1 MEDTMNQ
8 DGDLEPDLPQPAV
21 TTTPAPPP
29 WHRYDPWSPT
39 PFRHAPAPPP
49 RRPRPQRRTLVATT
63 LAVLLLSGTAGL
75 ATGAYLEHE
84 NLRATLPET
93 GGDIPARPARSVT
106 DIAAHALPGVVT
118 LHVRG
123 VGEQDTGTGFVFD
136 THGRILTNN
145 HVVAPG
151 DSDGG
156 EISVTFTD
164 GRTARATV
172 VGRDA
177 HSDLA
182 VVEVENARG
191 LTPLPLGD
199 SDDVRVGDPVVAIGA
214 PFDLPGTVT
223 SGIVSA
229 TKRSVTADGEKGE
242 DDDVSYTDALQ
253 TDAPINPG
261 NSGGPLLDG
270 RARVI
275 GINSAIRAA
284 DGDSGAEEGR
294 SGSIGLGFA
303 IPVNHA
309 RQVAGELIAKDRAGG
324 AG

>member
-1 MEDTMNQ
+1 MTQ
-8 DGDLEPDLPQPAV
+8 DGDIEPGLSRPAV
-21 TTTPAPPP
+21 TTAPTTPP

-39 PFRHAPAPPP
+39 PFQNAPLPAPQRPRTP
-49 RRPRPQRRTLVATT
+49 RRTVVTAA
-63 LAVLLLSGTAGL
+63 LAVLLVSGATGL
-75 ATGAYLEHE
+75 AVGALLEHE

-93 GGDIPARPARSVT
+93 GQDLPDRPARSVSE
-106 DIAAHALPGVVT
+106 IAADALPGVVT

-123 VGEQDTGTGFVFD
+123 VGQQDTGTGFVFD

-156 EISVTFTD
+156 EISVTFAD
-164 GRTARATV
+164 GTTSRAGV
-172 VGRDA
+172 VGRDTRA
-177 HSDLA
+177 DLA
-182 VVEVENARG
+182 VVEVEDTAHR
-191 LTPLPLGD
+191 TPLPLGD

-223 SGIVSA
+223 AGIVSA
-229 TKRSVTADGEKGE
+229 TKRSVTANGEKGE
-242 DDDVSYTDALQ
+242 EDDVSYTDALQ

-270 RARVI
+270 RARVV

-284 DGDSGAEEGR
+284 DADSGAEEGTA
-294 SGSIGLGFA
+294 GSIGLGFA

-309 RQVAGELIAKDRAGG
+309 REVAEELIAGDRAGG
-324 AG
+324 TG

>member
-1 MEDTMNQ
+1 MTQ
-8 DGDLEPDLPQPAV
+8 DGDIEPGLSHPPRTTAPA
-21 TTTPAPPP
+21 TPP

-39 PFRHAPAPPP
+39 PFLHAPTPAPRGPRTP
-49 RRPRPQRRTLVATT
+49 RRTVLAAA
-63 LAVLLLSGTAGL
+63 LAVLLVAGAGGL
-75 ATGAYLEHE
+75 AVGACLEHE
-84 NLRATLPET
+84 NLRSTSPET
-93 GGDIPARPARSVT
+93 GHDLPARPARSVP
-106 DIAAHALPGVVT
+106 DIAAGALPGVVT

-123 VGEQDTGTGFVFD
+123 VGRQDTGTGFVFD

-145 HVVAPG
+145 HVIAPG

-156 EISVTFTD
+156 EISVTFAD
-164 GRTARATV
+164 GTTSRATL
-172 VGRDA
+172 VGRDT

-182 VVEVENARG
+182 VVEAAYAGR

-223 SGIVSA
+223 AGIVSA
-229 TKRSVTADGEKGE
+229 TGRSVTADGEKGAG
-242 DDDVSYTDALQ
+242 DDVSYTDALQ

-270 RARVI
+270 RARVV

-284 DGDSGAEEGR
+284 DADADAAEGTA
-294 SGSIGLGFA
+294 GSIGLGFA

-309 RQVAGELIAKDRAGG
+309 RQIADRLIAEDRAGG
-324 AG
+324 DG